1 MTQPTE
7 LQLASYNTKTI
18 ALTTGSVAL
27 DMLAL
32 DLSLRDI
39 LSCGISLNACDVHGE
54 TLMHKACRLGHHH
67 VLQVFIDLGAELCVS
82 DAQGRTLLHAACSSP
97 RPSVPTFRL
106 LMLNAPE
113 LLFMADCRG
122 ACPLEYVQKRQYE
135 FWLDVLQDN
144 EDRLWPEEKD
154 PGLSDRASGEPN
166 TIPIPTP
173 VNALPCELAQM
184 VASGR
189 MEPDEVLL
197 LLTTSSESSDES
209 DSAFST
215 DDDDESEGEAEEQ
228 NCLEDDERK
237 IEELDRLLAKFGRS
251 RS

>member
-67 VLQVFIDLGAELCVS
+67 VLQVFIDLGAELCVC

-122 ACPLEYVQKRQYE
+122 ACPLEYVRKSQYE

-154 PGLSDRASGEPN
+154 PGSSDRARGKPN
-166 TIPIPTP
+166 TIAIPTP
-173 VNALPCELAQM
+173 VNALSCELAQM

-189 MEPDEVLL
+189 MEPDEVP
-197 LLTTSSESSDES
+197 LLTMSSESADES
-209 DSAFST
+209 DSMFAN
-215 DDDDESEGEAEEQ
+215 DDDESEGEAEEQ
-228 NCLEDDERK
+228 NCLEDDERM

-251 RS
+251 CY